1 MQPQPGLAKDKKRVK
16 VYELRDNDWYDRGT
30 GFCTG
35 QILNDEPRIFV
46 ESEDQPD
53 RMLLETK
60 IQKDDG
66 YQKQQDT
73 LIVWTESNGTDMALS
88 FQEADGCAVIWD
100 FVHQVQQQLQQ
111 LPDDGLSDD
120 ALDAITTSFTLSAPA
135 LSNLDEIEQSIR
147 HASISQAG
155 REALAKFVLREEYF
169 AKLIP
174 LLSTA
179 EDLESLPDLHRL
191 CNIMK
196 AFILMNDSG
205 IIEHM
210 VGDDTILGVVG
221 ALEYDPD
228 FPTHKANHRQY
239 LGDQS
244 RYKEVVE
251 IKDQHIKKKI
261 RQTWRLQYLKDVV
274 LARILDDPTFG
285 VLNSLIYFNQ
295 VEIVSHLQSNTAFL
309 KDLFAIFTSDTEP
322 PARKDEAVQF
332 LQQCAAVTKTLQI
345 QNRESLLNNFVAH
358 GLFNVIT
365 YAIRHTQPSMRT
377 TGIDIL
383 VALLDHNPNMMKN
396 YMLKAVSEKKTPMT
410 DILIDLLHNEADL
423 GVKNQSAD
431 ALKILLDPQPP
442 SNEPMGNRNSSEF
455 MTKLSRP
462 PQLTPTQAANEQFAQ
477 DHFDRSCRKLF
488 RPLKDLENNQPT
500 SFGYQDVAL
509 FTYLMEILTF
519 FLRQYQVRSRHFVS
533 SENLTARVAQ
543 LLKVAQKSVK
553 LSALKFF
560 RTAISLQDQFYSQQ
574 ILKSGSFE
582 PIIDIVLEM
591 MPRDN
596 LLNSACLEMF
606 EFIRKEA
613 IKPIIVHLGENYRE
627 KLQQITFVDTFENL
641 LIRYD
646 QLTADRPESEHTLYS
661 QDDDSPGMNRQNMSG
676 RWQGIP
682 EMDTSEEDYFA
693 TSDDDEDE
701 LHLDDNRVNRPPL
714 VRNSVLTGDSS
725 GARLV
730 DYPDDDDDE
739 DELLMDHP
747 YNTLLSPI
755 EYLVGGNKAAS
766 DGTEAETASKT
777 PQTPLTP
784 ESEPEDGT
792 ETKTPVKGKG
802 MRSLQPSPDI
812 RSSSDPFS
820 ELQHPP
826 ERLAEKRRRQED
838 EEDDELGKLSTGVK
852 RRNSSSGNSAS
863 SSLTGIGAGVNGP
876 SIRRK
881 KSGFLRSKQNR
892 SPAPTGEEDDSST
905 IASLTGE
912 NVDAASRGSGEA
924 GYGPIRKKMTKTK
937 VNLGLGVTAGTP
949 TPPSSDESKAEPS
962 DQPDGKESS
971 DDNAK

>member
-1 MQPQPGLAKDKKRVK
+1 MYLTRAR
-16 VYELRDNDWYDRGT
+16 
-30 GFCTG
+30 
-35 QILNDEPRIFV
+35 
-46 ESEDQPD
+46 
-53 RMLLETK
+53 
-60 IQKDDG
+60 
-66 YQKQQDT
+66 
-73 LIVWTESNGTDMALS
+73 
-88 FQEADGCAVIWD
+88 D

-111 LPDDGLSDD
+111 LPGKGRPAHNIPFVLTISDDGLSDD
-120 ALDAITTSFTLSAPA
+120 ALDGITTSFTLSAPA
-135 LSNLDEIEQSIR
+135 LNNLDEIEQSIR

-169 AKLIP
+169 SKLIP
-174 LLSTA
+174 LLSDA
-179 EDLESLPDLHRL
+179 EDLESLSDLHRL

-239 LGDQS
+239 LGDQT

-309 KDLFAIFTSDTEP
+309 KELFAIFTSEAEEST
-322 PARKDEAVQF
+322 RKDEAVQF
-332 LQQCAAVTKTLQI
+332 LQQCAAVTKTLQM

-365 YAIRHTQPSMRT
+365 YAIRHAQPSMRT

-383 VALLDHNPNMMKN
+383 VALLDHNPNMMRN
-396 YMLKAVSEKKTPMT
+396 YMLKAVSEKKTPLT
-410 DILIDLLHNEADL
+410 DILIDLLHSETDL

-488 RPLKDLENNQPT
+488 KPLKELENKSELN
-500 SFGYQDVAL
+500 FGYQEVSL
-509 FTYLMEILTF
+509 FTYLLEILTF
-519 FLRQYQVRSRHFVS
+519 FLRQYSVRSRHFVAS
-533 SENLTARVAQ
+533 DNLTARVAQ
-543 LLKVAQKSVK
+543 LLAVSQKPLK

-574 ILKSGSFE
+574 ILKSSSFE
-582 PIIDIVLEM
+582 PVIDIVLET

-606 EFIRKEA
+606 EFIRKES
-613 IKPIIVHLGENYRE
+613 IKPIIIHLGENCRE
-627 KLQQITFVDTFENL
+627 KLQSITFVDTFAGL
-641 LIRYD
+641 LVRYD
-646 QLTADRPESEHTLYS
+646 QMTADRPESEHTLFS
-661 QDDDSPGMNRQNMSG
+661 QDDDSPGMNRQNLSG

-682 EMDTSEEDYFA
+682 EMDTSEEDYFNA
-693 TSDDDEDE
+693 SDDDEDE
-701 LHLDDNRVNRPPL
+701 LQLEDSRTDRPL
-714 VRNSVLTGDSS
+714 FVRS
-725 GARLV
+725 GAVNGASPVGRPLV
-730 DYPDDDDDE
+730 DYPDDDDE
-739 DELLMDHP
+739 DELLMDNP
-747 YNTLLSPI
+747 YPLLTPVEDLI
-755 EYLVGGNKAAS
+755 AGDKDARA
-766 DGTEAETASKT
+766 TQATKT

-784 ESEPEDGT
+784 ESEPEDSPDT
-792 ETKTPVKGKG
+792 RTPSKDKEP
-802 MRSLQPSPDI
+802 RSLQPSPDI
-812 RSSSDPFS
+812 RSATADAAA

-826 ERLAEKRRRQED
+826 ERLTEKRRRQED

-852 RRNSSSGNSAS
+852 RRNSSSGSSSSMANSA
-863 SSLTGIGAGVNGP
+863 NGP
-876 SIRRK
+876 GIRRK
-881 KSGFLRSKQNR
+881 KSFLRSKQTRNL
-892 SPAPTGEEDDSST
+892 SAGDDGNSTMAGLIGEKGEDKDS
-905 IASLTGE
+905 GKK
-912 NVDAASRGSGEA
+912 A
-924 GYGPIRKKMTKTK
+924 GKIK
-937 VNLGLGVTAGTP
+937 VNLGLGVTAASAGLQAVEGENPQTVEQEERDND
-949 TPPSSDESKAEPS
+949 DET
-962 DQPDGKESS
+962 
-971 DDNAK
+971 AK